1 MTDDNNINAS
11 LVKKLRQRTGV
22 GMMTCKKALI
32 EAKGNIEKAI
42 DHIRIMGVSA
52 SAKKSYPPSSA
63 QGMILIKIQES
74 FGSMV
79 EINSETDFVSNNVHF
94 KTFSN
99 NVISTALSER
109 ITDIKILQSLF
120 EQQRIALMT
129 LLGERI
135 HIRRLAFLEEKNIG
149 YYIHGSRIGVMVT
162 FTNDQKKELGKK
174 IAMHITACKPAYIK
188 PESIPM
194 EVVQRE
200 QKIQQAILSQSTFPS
215 IEISNKIFT
224 GRMQKFITE
233 SSLTE
238 QKFIF
243 EPTKTVSEV
252 LKENN
257 TQVNNFIR
265 FEVGEEI

>member
-1 MTDDNNINAS
+1 MTNDINAS
-11 LVKKLRQRTGV
+11 LVKKLREMTGV

-32 EAKGNIEKAI
+32 ESKGNIEKAI
-42 DHIRIMGVSA
+42 DHMRIMGLSA
-52 SAKKSYPPSSA
+52 AAKKSSPPSSRE
-63 QGMILIKIQES
+63 GMILINIKDS
-74 FGSMV
+74 FGAMV
-79 EINSETDFVSNNVHF
+79 EINSETDFVTNNVHF
-94 KTFSN
+94 KTFAN

-120 EQQRIALMT
+120 EKQRIALMT
-129 LLGERI
+129 LMGESI
-135 HIRRLAFLEEKNIG
+135 QIRRLAFLEEKSIG

-162 FTNDQKKELGKK
+162 LTNDKKELGKK

-194 EVVQRE
+194 EVLERE
-200 QKIQQAILSQSTFPS
+200 QKIQQAILSKSTFPS
-215 IEISNKIFT
+215 IEISQKIFT

-257 TQVNNFIR
+257 TQVNNFSR

>member
-1 MTDDNNINAS
+1 MTDNINAS
-11 LVKKLRQRTGV
+11 LVKKLRERTGL

-42 DHIRIMGVSA
+42 DHMRIMGLAA
-52 SAKKSYPPSSA
+52 SAKKSSPPPSGE
-63 QGMILIKIQES
+63 GMILIKIQDS

-79 EINSETDFVSNNVHF
+79 EINSETDFVTNNVHF
-94 KTFSN
+94 KKFAN

-129 LLGERI
+129 LMGERI
-135 HIRRLAFLEEKNIG
+135 HIRRLAFLEEKSIG

-162 FTNDQKKELGKK
+162 LTNDKKELGKK

-194 EVVQRE
+194 EVLERE
-200 QKIQQAILSQSTFPS
+200 QKIQQAILSKSTFPS
-215 IEISNKIFT
+215 IEISKKIFT

-243 EPTKTVSEV
+243 EQTKTVSEV

-265 FEVGEEI
+265 FEVGEEIS

>member
-1 MTDDNNINAS
+1 MTDDINAS
-11 LVKKLRQRTGV
+11 LVKKLRERTGL

-42 DHIRIMGVSA
+42 DHMRIMGLSA
-52 SAKKSYPPSSA
+52 SAKKSYPPYSGE
-63 QGMILIKIQES
+63 GMILIKNQGS
-74 FGSMV
+74 FCCMV
-79 EINSETDFVSNNVHF
+79 EINSETDFVTNNVHF
-94 KTFSN
+94 KKFAN

-109 ITDIKILQSLF
+109 ITDIKLLQSLF

-129 LLGERI
+129 LMGERI
-135 HIRRLAFLEEKNIG
+135 HIRRIGFLEEKSIG

-162 FTNDQKKELGKK
+162 LTTDKKDLGKK
-174 IAMHITACKPAYIK
+174 IAMHITACKPAYIT
-188 PESIPM
+188 PESIPI
-194 EVVQRE
+194 EVLERE
-200 QKIQQAILSQSTFPS
+200 QKIQQAILSKSTFPS
-215 IEISNKIFT
+215 IEISKKIFT

-243 EPTKTVSEV
+243 DPTKTVSEV

-265 FEVGEEI
+265 FEVGEKI

>member
-1 MTDDNNINAS
+1 MTDDINAS
-11 LVKKLRQRTGV
+11 LVKKLRERTGV

-42 DHIRIMGVSA
+42 DYMRIMGLSA
-52 SAKKSYPPSSA
+52 AAKKSYPISSSGE
-63 QGMILIKIQES
+63 GMILIKIKDS

-79 EINSETDFVSNNVHF
+79 EINSETDFVTNNIHF
-94 KTFSN
+94 KTFAN
-99 NVISTALSER
+99 NVISTALSEQ

-129 LLGERI
+129 LMGERI
-135 HIRRLAFLEEKNIG
+135 HIRRLAFLEENIIG

-162 FTNDQKKELGKK
+162 LTNDQKKELGKQ

-188 PESIPM
+188 PESIPLQVL
-194 EVVQRE
+194 ERE
-200 QKIQQAILSQSTFPS
+200 QKIHQAILSKSTFPS
-215 IEISNKIFT
+215 IEISKKIFT

-243 EPTKTVSEV
+243 EPTKTVREV